1 MLKLLCM
8 CSEDD
13 REAKLLEQITMIK
26 DEINDLTAEEKKH
39 NKTFQ
44 EQEEVRKKKSALLEI
59 LAIKERELDGSSVSE
74 ENEDSVKDG
83 KSKDLRMHAKDNPRA
98 STLKQ
103 REINIQKPKKSVM
116 KPDVELG
123 QSSNN
128 KKPKKSIAVRQ

>member
-1 MLKLLCM
+1 MSSNFHKMLKLLCM

-39 NKTFQ
+39 NKNFQ

-83 KSKDLRMHAKDNPRA
+83 KSKDSRMHEKDNPR
-98 STLKQ
+98 
-103 REINIQKPKKSVM
+103 INT
-116 KPDVELG
+116 
-123 QSSNN
+123 
-128 KKPKKSIAVRQ
+128 